1 MWEYIT
7 IYKMTVLERIICAYL
22 TKTKKIWQ
30 KIGEKVNIL
39 QGKSK
44 KTQKSVHILTDVK
57 TDINII

>member
-7 IYKMTVLERIICAYL
+7 IYKMTVLERIVCAYL

-39 QGKSK
+39 QRKSK
-44 KTQKSVHILTDVK
+44 KT
-57 TDINII
+57 